1 MSLVAKAAGGRV
13 LMVACGASKQIKWCR
28 VEVKSAWMLARCDV
42 VVVEVASEQGK
53 EEGGK
58 WEGKVE
64 AKQRHGDRQHCAA
77 ARHDRFRPSLVDAA
91 RERRVVD
98 CPRGTK

>member
-1 MSLVAKAAGGRV
+1 
-13 LMVACGASKQIKWCR
+13 
-28 VEVKSAWMLARCDV
+28 MLARCDV

-91 RERRVVD
+91 RERRQPSEEVNRYILLRCSTLFD
-98 CPRGTK
+98 C